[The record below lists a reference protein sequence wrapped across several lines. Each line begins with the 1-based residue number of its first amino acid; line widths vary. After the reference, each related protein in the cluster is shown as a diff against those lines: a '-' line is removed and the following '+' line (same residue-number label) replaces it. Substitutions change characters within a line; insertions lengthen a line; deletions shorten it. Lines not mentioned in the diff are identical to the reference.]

1 MSQSG
6 QLLGV
11 NTLDLIERT
20 SPDLSLSKDFG
31 PDAIS
36 RIAKL
41 HANELAEQSPEN
53 IKHDDKKLTS
63 QQTIDGVVHAH
74 QRD

>member
-1 MSQSG
+1 
-6 QLLGV
+6 LAVLRD
-11 NTLDLIERT
+11 NTLDLIERG
-20 SPDLSLSKDFG
+20 SPGLSLPKDFG
-31 PDAIS
+31 PDTIS

-41 HANELAEQSPEN
+41 HANKLAEQSTQN

-63 QQTIDGVVHAH
+63 EQTIDGVVHAH

>member
-1 MSQSG
+1 MSVDSDMNSG
-6 QLLGV
+6 RFNPLWV
-11 NTLDLIERT
+11 A
-20 SPDLSLSKDFG
+20 SPRLSLSKDFG
-31 PDAIS
+31 PDTIS

-63 QQTIDGVVHAH
+63 QQTINGVVHAH